1 MTSALLNI
9 SALSRRTGV
18 APDTLRK
25 WELRYGVLRP
35 VRTPGG
41 QRRYSESDVQRVE
54 WLRDRIDE
62 GWRIG
67 EAARVLDEESQVA
80 LDDPVELR
88 DALIASI
95 RESDPRGSSAT
106 LDQAFAVLPL
116 EQALRDVVT
125 PALRW
130 TGNAWHRGELTV
142 AQEHAITA
150 KVRAH
155 LAALLAE
162 QRGGVRGVAV
172 LACAPGE
179 RHDIGLSMLA
189 VLLRADGWRVELLG
203 ADTPVDTAISFAGD
217 VGATVLCI
225 SAAQGDSLA
234 ALRSALRADPR
245 PTGMT
250 VVVGGAAMT
259 PKVSAE
265 LRATYAGPE
274 LDDAVDALR
283 ALAVR

>member
-1 MTSALLNI
+1 
-9 SALSRRTGV
+9 
-18 APDTLRK
+18 
-25 WELRYGVLRP
+25 
-35 VRTPGG
+35 
-41 QRRYSESDVQRVE
+41 
-54 WLRDRIDE
+54 
-62 GWRIG
+62 
-67 EAARVLDEESQVA
+67 
-80 LDDPVELR
+80 
-88 DALIASI
+88 
-95 RESDPRGSSAT
+95 
-106 LDQAFAVLPL
+106 
-116 EQALRDVVT
+116 
-125 PALRW
+125 
-130 TGNAWHRGELTV
+130 
-142 AQEHAITA
+142 
-150 KVRAH
+150 
-155 LAALLAE
+155 
-162 QRGGVRGVAV
+162 VRGVAV

-225 SAAQGDSLA
+225 SATQVDSLA

-259 PKVSAE
+259 PKVASE

-274 LDDAVDALR
+274 LDDAVDALS